1 MSNTLDQIPVDK
13 TWTNLPGADY
23 FVWLAEAVVNNSV
36 LEGESS
42 CFIFFFSTF
51 EIFVKAARFS
61 KLSPYF

>member
-23 FVWLAEAVVNNSV
+23 FVWQAEAVVNNSV

-42 CFIFFFSTF
+42 CFILFIFFQ
-51 EIFVKAARFS
+51 R
-61 KLSPYF
+61 LRYL